1 VQNDCQRTL
10 PNVRRA
16 ARTSQHAGKSEET
29 EQEATTSY
37 DKTWRTEPAVGSE
50 AEARGRGGLGCHVH
64 HATQPCNTRHTHT
77 HLLQEASE
85 VLLDLP
91 NDHTGVSVPQHH
103 SAHLLAMQSAIEK
116 LGTTKMTMP
125 AVAIACCVQRK
136 K

>member
-1 VQNDCQRTL
+1 MFGLLLAPRSML
-10 PNVRRA
+10 VRVKRLSKKRPPA
-16 ARTSQHAGKSEET
+16 ITRPG
-29 EQEATTSY
+29 
-37 DKTWRTEPAVGSE
+37 EPAVGSE

-64 HATQPCNTRHTHT
+64 HATQRATGDTHTHT